1 MMNIRDAFRNFS
13 KVPNE
18 EIKSN
23 FMYLFIKSGAF
34 SPSVI
39 EFIYLINVY
48 ASGIQLTVLD
58 TDTFFMNHL
67 TFPLSIRMLE
77 HFK

>member
-23 FMYLFIKSGAF
+23 FMYLFITSGVF
-34 SPSVI
+34 SLC
-39 EFIYLINVY
+39 Y
-48 ASGIQLTVLD
+48 
-58 TDTFFMNHL
+58 
-67 TFPLSIRMLE
+67 
-77 HFK
+77 